1 MKGGK
6 GMTED
11 TFEEESQFHG
21 TALCS
26 PEEPAPA
33 QRGSYLGSVRFFK
46 HLILTVLA
54 LMIVIPTVLSVVLG
68 VALGTTRTQLT
79 ALRLQISQLQSRT
92 PQEEEPPARNGVA
105 AEEDAF
111 HGVAAEEDA
120 FHGGAA
126 EEDAFQHESPEPEE
140 GLIPEV
146 PAYQDLYPE
155 LYAQPVERGCVYEE
169 KVVYLTFDDG
179 PSERTP
185 ELLEVLDYY
194 GVKATFFVVG
204 GESERCQQWMR
215 DIVAAGHTIGVHS
228 YTHSYPTIYH
238 SVEAFLEDF
247 AQEYNLIQN
256 ATGVSPQIF
265 RFPGGSINAYNGSN
279 YQEII
284 SEMTRRGFVYF
295 DWNRQT
301 GDAVQS
307 AVPAQTLAANAL
319 DQSACMHRVI
329 LLAHDSARFTNV
341 VEALPGIIEGYRAEG
356 FSFAALTPEVRPI
369 VFNYPV

>member
-1 MKGGK
+1 
-6 GMTED
+6 MTED
-11 TFEEESQFHG
+11 TFEEEPQFHG

-26 PEEPAPA
+26 PEEPAPS

-68 VALGTTRTQLT
+68 LALGTTRTQLT

-105 AEEDAF
+105 VEADAF
-111 HGVAAEEDA
+111 HGR
-120 FHGGAA
+120 AA
-126 EEDAFQHESPEPEE
+126 EEDAFQCEYESSEPED

-146 PAYQDLYPE
+146 PAYQNLYPE
-155 LYAQPVERGCVYEE
+155 LYAQPAERGCVYEE

-204 GESERCQQWMR
+204 GESETCQQWMR

-228 YTHSYPTIYH
+228 YTHSYTTIYQ
-238 SVEAFLEDF
+238 SVEAYLEDF
-247 AQEYNLIQN
+247 AQEYNLIQK
-256 ATGVSPQIF
+256 ATGVPPQIF

-307 AVPAQTLAANAL
+307 TVPAQTLTANAL

-356 FSFAALTPEVRPI
+356 FSFAALAPEVKPI
-369 VFNYPV
+369 VFHYPV